1 MINYHMKPTIELGR
15 ETSRS
20 KKASFQRQ
28 RERWLRSPALG
39 WGGVQYGSHLESV
52 EGLDL
57 NPGLPDAQVPV
68 LNHLLQAEMER
79 KQLSLVSA
87 NLPFIYLI

>member
-15 ETSRS
+15 ETSQS

-39 WGGVQYGSHLESV
+39 GGVS
-52 EGLDL
+52 
-57 NPGLPDAQVPV
+57 NMA
-68 LNHLLQAEMER
+68 AT
-79 KQLSLVSA
+79 
-87 NLPFIYLI
+87 